1 MNWEVE
7 YIKKLM
13 GWCPNAKASEIR
25 SQISPTNFEANDRSG
40 GEKGDR
46 PGREKTPIKRNSK
59 QFLFSF
65 FVSIC
70 IIIAGIASTIM
81 ESLMNFVFVL
91 MGFGLLLDTLSKSET
106 NAKLSKTMSICSTI
120 LSSAM
125 CLGLYFYFKS
135 SGSLATAK
143 LFALFGIFIA
153 ILAIY
158 STISTVRKK
167 AYEEAF

>member
-25 SQISPTNFEANDRSG
+25 SQISPANFEANDRSG

-106 NAKLSKTMSICSTI
+106 NAKLSKRMSICSTI

-135 SGSLATAK
+135 SGSLVTAK